1 MNLLSRIERLEQ
13 QRPQVEERFVVVFD
27 NEPDPEP
34 AYPGERLRIVRIVPW
49 DWPGEE
55 GGDGTACDDTEHH
68 HDATETAQGT

>member
-1 MNLLSRIERLEQ
+1 MSRVHERLTALEQ
-13 QRPQVEERFVVVFD
+13 RIATAEERFVVVFD

-55 GGDGTACDDTEHH
+55 GGDGTACDGVAKH
-68 HDATETAQGT
+68 HDAA